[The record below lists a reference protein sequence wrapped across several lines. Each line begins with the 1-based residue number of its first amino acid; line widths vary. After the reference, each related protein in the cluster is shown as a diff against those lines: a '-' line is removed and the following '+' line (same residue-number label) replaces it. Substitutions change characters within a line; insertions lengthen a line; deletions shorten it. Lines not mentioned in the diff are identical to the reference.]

1 MNRQYFRRG
10 KERLKCF
17 IRGHRDVAHAEAYG
31 EELAQHPEDDFEL
44 HYCAACGSPVW
55 VKRLHREAYIFS
67 WLNSGLAL

>member
-1 MNRQYFRRG
+1 MNREYFRRG

-17 IRGHRDVAHAEAYG
+17 VRGHRDVARADAYG
-31 EELAQHPEDDFEL
+31 EELPQDGKDDSEL

-55 VKRLHREAYIFS
+55 VKRLHREAHVSS

>member
-10 KERLKCF
+10 KERLKCLG
-17 IRGHRDVAHAEAYG
+17 RGHQDLARADAYG
-31 EELAQHPEDDFEL
+31 EEMPQDPENDSEL

-55 VKRLHREAYIFS
+55 VKRLHREAHVSS